1 MRLVADLFLLFG
13 AMFLFLGALGL
24 IRMPDVYNRIQAG
37 TKAVTLGAMGIL
49 IGIGFMYPQWWP
61 KLLLIMGFILLTNP
75 VSSSAIARAFYIA
88 GIRPWHSSYNH
99 KLRKSS
105 DSKLNNE
112 RVSKTKTS
120 EKAVLQKES
129 SS

>member
-37 TKAVTLGAMGIL
+37 TKAVTLGAMGIM
-49 IGIGFMYPQWWP
+49 IGIGFMFPQWWP

-88 GIRPWHSSYNH
+88 GIRPWHSS
-99 KLRKSS
+99 